1 MIKAMIDERV
11 IIFMSLIDYLN
22 YHQNI
27 KYSKQNMKKSKSTN
41 LDKWGKDE
49 KHNILYIMGISGS
62 GKSTLALS
70 LKKKKIEVI
79 HLDSYFCLVD
89 ILPST
94 QIKNQNKNFNDF
106 LKKNAFNNLTLN
118 DKILFDKDIK
128 KYFKNVDKFTKLTEK
143 FGLYCYHQKTKL
155 IIEGV
160 ELMDD
165 TMYPNKSYFNDK
177 PCIILKTD
185 EKLSRKRASKRDKIR
200 NT

>member
-1 MIKAMIDERV
+1 MIKAMIDERG

-79 HLDSYFCLVD
+79 HLDSYFCLLD

-94 QIKNQNKNFNDF
+94 QIKDQNKNFNDF
-106 LKKNAFNNLTLN
+106 LK
-118 DKILFDKDIK
+118 
-128 KYFKNVDKFTKLTEK
+128 
-143 FGLYCYHQKTKL
+143 
-155 IIEGV
+155 
-160 ELMDD
+160 
-165 TMYPNKSYFNDK
+165 
-177 PCIILKTD
+177 
-185 EKLSRKRASKRDKIR
+185 
-200 NT
+200 